1 MRPGKSFRP
10 SGFVWNSLEAGEGA
24 PRDEAARRWACFKG
38 PAGVQE
44 AGWTRVARRHGG
56 ASCGVGSGGLGGGVH
71 GGGAAEQDALAARE
85 GEDWPERAESLRAQA
100 RRPDMTIVRVPY
112 LEYTKQS
119 CEASTDTMQN
129 LSEVTRVVAAAVLGC
144 GPF

>member
-1 MRPGKSFRP
+1 
-10 SGFVWNSLEAGEGA
+10 
-24 PRDEAARRWACFKG
+24 
-38 PAGVQE
+38 
-44 AGWTRVARRHGG
+44 
-56 ASCGVGSGGLGGGVH
+56 
-71 GGGAAEQDALAARE
+71 
-85 GEDWPERAESLRAQA
+85 
-100 RRPDMTIVRVPY
+100 MTIVRVPY